1 MRYLK
6 PLIERLAGRKKK
18 MVFISGPRQVGKT
31 TLARSFL
38 IAESAYFNWD
48 IEEDRNA
55 ILKEPG
61 RFWQRDG
68 SRPSRIVLDEI
79 HKYPRWKRFLKGLYD
94 DVGKDLEILV
104 TGSGRLDIYQKGG
117 DSLMGR
123 YGLAHLHPFSVG
135 EAIRPDRLS
144 VCSPEEAISRIVGSQ
159 GRSSSEAR
167 EAFNL
172 IKRFSGF
179 PEPLFAA
186 NEQDWI
192 LWRRR
197 HRDFVIR
204 EDLRDLTRIREIGL
218 IDHLTSLLPLRIG
231 SPLSVNALREDLSVS
246 FGAVQGWLAALE
258 RLYFLFEIRPYAGRL
273 ARALRREG
281 KVYLLDG
288 TLIEDA
294 GARFENLVA
303 LHLKKA
309 CDAWSDWGFG
319 DFDLYYVR
327 DKEKREVD
335 FLVTEGRK
343 PYLMVECKAGDAS
356 PSPHLSYFRERLKP
370 KHVFQVIESFPQQLA
385 RDSSTGVT
393 LCVAD
398 RFLAH
403 LP

>member
-6 PLIERLAGRKKK
+6 PLIERLAGLKKK

-31 TLARSFL
+31 TLAKSFL
-38 IAESAYFNWD
+38 TKESSYFNWD
-48 IEEDRNA
+48 IEEDRNI

-61 RFWQRDG
+61 RFWQRG
-68 SRPSRIVLDEI
+68 GQAPSRVVLDEI
-79 HKYPRWKRFLKGLYD
+79 HKYPRWKRFLKGFYD
-94 DVGKDLEILV
+94 DVGKKLEILV

-117 DSLMGR
+117 DSLLGR

-135 EAIRPDRLS
+135 EFIRSDRLS
-144 VCSPEEAISRIVGSQ
+144 VYPPEEAISRIIASP
-159 GRSSSEAR
+159 SSSENR
-167 EAFNL
+167 EAYHL

-179 PEPLFAA
+179 PEPLFSA

-218 IDHLTSLLPLRIG
+218 IDQLTSLLPERIG
-231 SPLSVNALREDLSVS
+231 SPLSINALREDLSVS
-246 FGAVQGWLAALE
+246 FGAVKGWLSALE

-273 ARALRREG
+273 ARTLRREG
-281 KVYLLDG
+281 KNYLFEG

-294 GARFENLVA
+294 GARFENLMA

-319 DFDLYYVR
+319 DFDLHYIR

-335 FLVTEGRK
+335 FLVTDGRK
-343 PYLMVECKAGDAS
+343 PYLMVECKAGDNT
-356 PSPHLSYFRERLKP
+356 PSSHLAYFSERLKP
-370 KHVFQVIESFPQQLA
+370 KHFFQVIESFPRQLVQ
-385 RDSSTGVT
+385 DSSTGVT
-393 LCVAD
+393 LCAAD